1 MGGVTFGV
9 SFGVASIVILLYSEL
24 SDSELLN
31 DSKGND
37 CSGIHSVNKY
47 ASIDFDKCNPRGC
60 DGQLGM
66 CEAVRSCKKKLL
78 EQEEPW
84 ESPILISMK
93 MCTGCGACVAACPLA
108 AIEIKNG

>member
-1 MGGVTFGV
+1 
-9 SFGVASIVILLYSEL
+9 
-24 SDSELLN
+24 
-31 DSKGND
+31 
-37 CSGIHSVNKY
+37 
-47 ASIDFDKCNPRGC
+47 
-60 DGQLGM
+60 M